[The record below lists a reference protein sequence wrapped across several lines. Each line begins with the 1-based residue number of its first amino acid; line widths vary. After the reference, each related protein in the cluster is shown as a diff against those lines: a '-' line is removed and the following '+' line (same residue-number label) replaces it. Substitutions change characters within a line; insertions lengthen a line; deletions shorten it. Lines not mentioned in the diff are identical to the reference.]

1 MELDGLAIE
10 TAQNMSEL
18 QSNLHSLSRQRVQLQ
33 GEKGYVIKAPV
44 DGRVTALQ
52 VESGATV
59 TPATPMMTIVPT
71 KTKLRAEAYAP
82 NRAVG
87 QVQPGQEVRLLY
99 DAFPYQRFG
108 SFKGRVAWVS
118 RTVIDPKDNDAPLHI
133 EEPTYRVS
141 ILLDQQSL
149 NSYGTTAPLHP
160 GMTLDARRRGQNR
173 AFRSEPCE
181 TPRAGREVAE
191 SCRSAVRSGAANEL
205 SDAAMGVL
213 ELPTHRAN
221 VPAEASSALPLLK
234 HRLGRSLSAVYLH
247 GSAVAAGLRT
257 RSDVDLLAVVEEVVP
272 ASIRADLSSDLLA
285 VSGHYPFDRLGRRP
299 LEVIIIRRTDLEGLP
314 YPARAEF
321 VYGEWLRT
329 ALESGAIPEAE
340 ANPEFTLLLAQA
352 REEAV
357 PLIGPDITDLVPVIP
372 SAIIRKAIGDLLPE
386 LIRAV
391 EGDERNVLL
400 TLARMWNTAT
410 TGQFVSKDSA
420 AEWAAAKLSD
430 RAADILA
437 LARDAYLG
445 RAEDELHCRR
455 TEVSQ
460 AVDEMRDGI
469 VSALRPFE

>member
-1 MELDGLAIE
+1 
-10 TAQNMSEL
+10 
-18 QSNLHSLSRQRVQLQ
+18 
-33 GEKGYVIKAPV
+33 
-44 DGRVTALQ
+44 
-52 VESGATV
+52 
-59 TPATPMMTIVPT
+59 
-71 KTKLRAEAYAP
+71 
-82 NRAVG
+82 
-87 QVQPGQEVRLLY
+87 
-99 DAFPYQRFG
+99 
-108 SFKGRVAWVS
+108 
-118 RTVIDPKDNDAPLHI
+118 
-133 EEPTYRVS
+133 
-141 ILLDQQSL
+141 
-149 NSYGTTAPLHP
+149 
-160 GMTLDARRRGQNR
+160 
-173 AFRSEPCE
+173 
-181 TPRAGREVAE
+181 
-191 SCRSAVRSGAANEL
+191 
-205 SDAAMGVL
+205 MGVL
-213 ELPTHRAN
+213 ELPTHRTN

-234 HRLGRSLSAVYLH
+234 HRLGISLSAVYLH

-257 RSDVDLLAVVEEVVP
+257 RSDVDLLAVVEEEVP

-299 LEVIIIRRTDLEGLP
+299 LEVIIIRRTDLEGMP

-329 ALESGAIPEAE
+329 ALEGGAIPGAE

-372 SAIIRKAIGDLLPE
+372 SAIIRKAIGDLLPD

-420 AEWAAAKLSD
+420 AEWAGAKLSH

-469 VSALRPFE
+469 VSALQPFE